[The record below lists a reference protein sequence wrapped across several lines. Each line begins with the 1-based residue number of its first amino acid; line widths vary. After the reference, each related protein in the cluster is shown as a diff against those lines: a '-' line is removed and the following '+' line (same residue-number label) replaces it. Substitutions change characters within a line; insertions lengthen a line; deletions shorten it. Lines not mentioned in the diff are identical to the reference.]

1 MAILIEKSPDQSRA
15 EQVHIIMKSDI
26 NGAGRLFGGRLMEW
40 IDVVAGVVARRH
52 CNHNVTTACIDNLVF
67 KAAAYCGNVVVL
79 KGQVTFVGSTSMEV
93 RVDTFAEALDGTQE
107 MINRAY
113 LVMVALDENDKPT
126 AVPPLRLDTPEQ
138 REEWAAGQRR
148 NDLRRERRR
157 LDY

>member
-1 MAILIEKSPDQSRA
+1 
-15 EQVHIIMKSDI
+15 
-26 NGAGRLFGGRLMEW
+26 MELCY
-40 IDVVAGVVARRH
+40 D
-52 CNHNVTTACIDNLVF
+52 
-67 KAAAYCGNVVVL
+67 
-79 KGQVTFVGSTSMEV
+79 
-93 RVDTFAEALDGTQE
+93 
-107 MINRAY
+107 RAY

>member
-1 MAILIEKSPDQSRA
+1 MAILMEKSPDQSRA

-79 KGQVTFVGSTSMEV
+79 KGQVAFVGSTSMEV

-107 MINRAY
+107 MIQPG
-113 LVMVALDENDKPT
+113 LSGDGCP
-126 AVPPLRLDTPEQ
+126 
-138 REEWAAGQRR
+138 G
-148 NDLRRERRR
+148 
-157 LDY
+157 